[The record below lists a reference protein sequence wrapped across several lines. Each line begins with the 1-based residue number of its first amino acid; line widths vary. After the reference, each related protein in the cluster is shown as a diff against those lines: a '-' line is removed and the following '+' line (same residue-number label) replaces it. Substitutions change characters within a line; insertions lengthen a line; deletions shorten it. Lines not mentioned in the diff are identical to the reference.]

1 MLLVSLYYTEES
13 ANFQP
18 SNDDQLFFSL
28 MHKLVNPVRLTS
40 GGLFVSATSFT
51 GDKYDSNQHK
61 YGARDSLNIKSH
73 SVDTYS
79 PSYQLQTTSN
89 FRSKNIDNS
98 RFSASSGTTDN
109 NQARNQNYFSSFSS
123 SPFNPH
129 GDLKFLQRTFSDSQL
144 QQLFR
149 SAGCVNDEIKLVSK
163 KKYYF

>member
-1 MLLVSLYYTEES
+1 M
-13 ANFQP
+13 
-18 SNDDQLFFSL
+18 
-28 MHKLVNPVRLTS
+28 
-40 GGLFVSATSFT
+40 
-51 GDKYDSNQHK
+51 
-61 YGARDSLNIKSH
+61 NIKSH

-89 FRSKNIDNS
+89 FQSNSIDS
-98 RFSASSGTTDN
+98 RRFSASSGTTDN
-109 NQARNQNYFSSFSS
+109 SQARNQNYFSSFSS

-163 KKYYF
+163 KKYYFNLVFLLIILILVAQNVLHSLHFQRYVQDPPIQIPFYSLRMQPFIQWRMNC